1 MRWWL
6 PLLVCPALSGCF
18 GFAYPSFSETPA
30 VNVKE
35 GDVRAFRV
43 LSEWTLSGP
52 CITGPGGVWHSIEEI
67 PVIKKT
73 VERQQDSYLAYYY
86 MIFPVLNGS
95 RSRTLTVLL
104 YRPGY
109 ETVEIPSRSLLGAFG
124 ETKRAP
130 VVWKEAVGLEAQ
142 EKAVERIIGPFPGSW
157 LGQEALRFAAQEYA
171 RLADSPFVSGPGKE
185 KERERLRAK
194 AKEYEALAAQRAK

>member
-1 MRWWL
+1 MRAWL
-6 PLLVCPALSGCF
+6 PLLLCPVVSGCF

-35 GDVRAFRV
+35 DNVRAFRV
-43 LSEWTLSGP
+43 LSERTLSGP
-52 CITGPGGVWHSIEEI
+52 FMTGPVVIWQSVQEI
-67 PVIKKT
+67 PVLKAT

-95 RSRTLTVLL
+95 RSRTLKVLL

-109 ETVEIPSRSLLGAFG
+109 ETVEIPPRSLLQAFG

-142 EKAVERIIGPFPGSW
+142 EQALERVISQNPG
-157 LGQEALRFAAQEYA
+157 LGLNQEGLQFAAQEYA
-171 RLADSPFVSGPGKE
+171 RLADSPLVSGPGRE

-194 AKEYEALAAQRAK
+194 ARECEELANNRK

>member
-1 MRWWL
+1 MRSWL
-6 PLLVCPALSGCF
+6 PLLLCPVVSGCY

-35 GDVRAFRV
+35 DNVRAFRV
-43 LSEWTLSGP
+43 LSECTLSGP
-52 CITGPGGVWHSIEEI
+52 CLTGPFEISHTVQEI
-67 PVIKKT
+67 PVLKAT
-73 VERQQDSYLAYYY
+73 VERQQDSYLAYCY
-86 MIFPVLNGS
+86 MLFPVLNGS
-95 RSRTLTVLL
+95 RSRALEVLL

-109 ETVEIPSRSLLGAFG
+109 ETVEIPSRSLLQAFG

-142 EKAVERIIGPFPGSW
+142 EQALERIVTRTPKYW
-157 LGQEALRFAAQEYA
+157 LGQEGLRFAAQEYA
-171 RLADSPFVSGPGKE
+171 RLADSPLVSGPGKE

-194 AKEYEALAAQRAK
+194 ARECEELAAQHAK